1 MKFAERL
8 ELIKQ
13 YNDGLVT
20 FLEFCIAMQMDA
32 AQVDAVNLLK
42 AAHVDIAMKPGQMA
56 SIMDDMIDKQNA
68 GLSTI
73 PKLVY

>member
-42 AAHVDIAMKPGQMA
+42 AAHVDIAMKPIQMA
-56 SIMDDMIDKQNA
+56 NIMDDMIDKQNA